1 MEPLEKK
8 KVVLM
13 LENRS
18 CPDCAMKI
26 GMALKHSKGVSDA
39 EVLYTTSKV
48 KIVYDPALTKV
59 ENFVKIV
66 EDIGYGV
73 KEIKQLG

>member
-1 MEPLEKK
+1 MEAKEQK

-13 LENRS
+13 LENLS
-18 CPDCAMKI
+18 CPDCAKKI

-48 KIVYDPALTKV
+48 KVVYDPAVTKV
-59 ENFVKIV
+59 ENLVRII

-73 KEIKQLG
+73 REIKQ

>member
-1 MEPLEKK
+1 MEAKGQK

-13 LENRS
+13 LENLS

-26 GMALKHSKGVSDA
+26 GAALKHSKGVLDA

-48 KIVYDPALTKV
+48 RVIYDPTLTRV
-59 ENFVKIV
+59 ENFVRII
-66 EDIGYGV
+66 EDIGYDV
-73 KEIKQLG
+73 KEIRHLS